1 LGRGIGGV
9 CTRGVIGL
17 VTSSQSRCGQQE
29 ERQQESRGA
38 GGELSCMF
46 HGGVLPFH
54 IDFQFIISHLPRPFG
69 DKIENIFEKTGIFHE
84 ISLI

>member
-1 LGRGIGGV
+1 L
-9 CTRGVIGL
+9 GL

-54 IDFQFIISHLPRPFG
+54 IDFQFIIPQIARNFG
-69 DKIENIFEKTGIFHE
+69 EGIENI
-84 ISLI
+84 